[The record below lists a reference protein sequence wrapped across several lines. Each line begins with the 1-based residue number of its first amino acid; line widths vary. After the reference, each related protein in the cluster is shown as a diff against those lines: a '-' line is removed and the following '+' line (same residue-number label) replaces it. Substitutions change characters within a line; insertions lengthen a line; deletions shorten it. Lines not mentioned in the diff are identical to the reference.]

1 MSTVLTSDKLQEN
14 STVRAAKHLP
24 GWARE
29 PLLHFIVLG
38 ALLFAVDHW
47 IISGQDDPNAIVF
60 DAQAAQETRQLFET
74 SRNRPPNADEM
85 KALRQVWLDNEV
97 LYREGLAQGLDKGD
111 TAIRERVIFKALSM
125 VDANT
130 RLPPYDDEVLRQWFE
145 QNRGRYDEP
154 TRFTFQE
161 AIIAGDTSEVAVRA
175 FANALNAGRAPD
187 AQADLRIF
195 TGRPHQ
201 NIVQSYGAEF
211 AAQLEAS
218 APGEWRA
225 INGGGQWRAMR
236 LETTSPARRASFDDL
251 RGVVLQDWTDATMA
265 AQRSAAVAALAKK
278 YEITIEEAGQ

>member
-14 STVRAAKHLP
+14 PAVRTGTP
-24 GWARE
+24 RWTRE
-29 PLLHFIVLG
+29 PLLHFVLLG

-47 IISGQDDPNAIVF
+47 IVGGKDDPNAIVF
-60 DAQAAQETRQLFET
+60 DADAAQETRQLFEA
-74 SRNRPPNADEM
+74 SRNRPPNEEEM

-97 LYREGLAQGLDKGD
+97 LYREGLAQALDKGD

-130 RLPPYDDEVLRQWFE
+130 RLPPYDDAALRQWFE
-145 QNRGRYDEP
+145 QNRARYDEP
-154 TRFTFQE
+154 ARYTFQE
-161 AIIAGDTSEVAVRA
+161 AIIAGDTSETAVRA
-175 FANALNAGRAPD
+175 FASALNSGHAPD

-195 TGRPHQ
+195 NGRPHQ

-211 AAQLEAS
+211 ATQLEAA

-236 LETTSPARRASFDDL
+236 LETISPARPASFDDL
-251 RGVVLQDWTDATMA
+251 RGVVLQDWTDATLS

-278 YEITIEEAGQ
+278 YRITIDEARK